1 MNTGNTLFAFIAG
14 AATGAAVALLL
25 APESGEKTRA
35 KICKTASGVAD
46 MAKGKILESLDAIE
60 AALEEK

>member
-35 KICKTASGVAD
+35 KICKAVSGVAD
-46 MAKGKILESLDAIE
+46 VAKGRILESLDAIE